1 MLQCL
6 MTGCVEDG
14 VFAPTDYYWLFD
26 EVVNADLEPK
36 DDMALTAALVP
47 LAFAIMVA
55 FCLATYLNIINFK
68 HSKQRRKQALVIS

>member
-55 FCLATYLNIINFK
+55 FCLATYLHKYN
-68 HSKQRRKQALVIS
+68 